1 MLYYNSIPSARRI
14 KILGWPG
21 TKPEPECANLSSS
34 SSHPACLHIDFTFE
48 PLRLDHR
55 RHHHHHLPPPPTT
68 ADIIIIISFTFQTII
83 IIVSNPQH
91 HTAITDPIPPDFLL
105 HHYHYQPHTPPC
117 HHQPSP
123 LHTTRTDTG
132 AVTSLCTSKGLW
144 CDRSLGTQCLGT
156 AVSHT
161 YRPTVP
167 YHQDTVVVPRLF
179 GWWCMTTGGYVAPTW
194 PIFQPRNPT
203 LPHASPHYS
212 EHPTRGGHAPTCGT
226 RALIHPASSSI
237 PTSFHR
243 PQSKLPP
250 ILRQDPHTISDIH
263 HHHVVS

>member
-1 MLYYNSIPSARRI
+1 MWRPGSFSQCCGRAPNPSQNAPICLPHLRILPASTLTSPSNRFASITADTIIIISLLLQP
-14 KILGWPG
+14 PP
-21 TKPEPECANLSSS
+21 TSSS
-34 SSHPACLHIDFTFE
+34 SSPS
-48 PLRLDHR
+48 PSK
-55 RHHHHHLPPPPTT
+55 PSSSSSPTLN
-68 ADIIIIISFTFQTII
+68 I
-83 IIVSNPQH
+83 
-91 HTAITDPIPPDFLL
+91 IPP
-105 HHYHYQPHTPPC
+105 
-117 HHQPSP
+117 SP
-123 LHTTRTDTG
+123 TRSRRTFSS
-132 AVTSLCTSKGLW
+132 SLCTSKGLW

-194 PIFQPRNPT
+194 PILQPRNPT

-237 PTSFHR
+237 PTSFYR
-243 PQSKLPP
+243 SQSKLPP